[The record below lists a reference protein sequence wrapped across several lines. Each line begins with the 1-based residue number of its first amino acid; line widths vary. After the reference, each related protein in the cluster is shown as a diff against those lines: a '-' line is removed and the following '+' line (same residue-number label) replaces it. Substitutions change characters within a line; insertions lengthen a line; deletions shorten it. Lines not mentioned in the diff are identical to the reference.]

1 MMEDMKFISETNFKP
16 TEIGE
21 IPEDWDVVKLGE
33 MVEVDRQKIGK
44 ADFKGEVPLVQKINF
59 ESGLIILREKRNT
72 NTDLFLGQ
80 ANRLLISKI
89 NFHQGA
95 VSITDREIAAT
106 THYEFFKV
114 LHLADL
120 HFLWIYFRTPNFKNV
135 FAQEIKFRGFKK
147 EANFRYLK
155 NFSIPLPPLSEQK
168 AIAYVLSTI
177 QEAVEKTK
185 KVIEATKELK
195 KSLMKHLFT
204 YGPVPLS
211 EVDKVK
217 LKETEIGQIPEDWNV
232 VKLGEVVESNIRMRQ
247 AKLEHTDEIPVL
259 PMSLIPED
267 SLYIKDWELRKTH
280 EVKSGITVFNGDFL
294 LAKITP
300 CLENGKQGIVSKLP
314 NGWGIATTEVIPIRT
329 SKVLSTEFLAFYLKH
344 PKLRI
349 ELVNKMEGTTGR
361 KRLPKAI
368 VQALPIPLPPLPIQ
382 QKIAEIL
389 SAVDDK
395 IQTEEKKKQ
404 ALENLFKSMLS
415 NLMTGKIRVK
425 ELG

>member
-1 MMEDMKFISETNFKP
+1 
-16 TEIGE
+16 
-21 IPEDWDVVKLGE
+21 
-33 MVEVDRQKIGK
+33 
-44 ADFKGEVPLVQKINF
+44 
-59 ESGLIILREKRNT
+59 
-72 NTDLFLGQ
+72 
-80 ANRLLISKI
+80 
-89 NFHQGA
+89 
-95 VSITDREIAAT
+95 
-106 THYEFFKV
+106 
-114 LHLADL
+114 
-120 HFLWIYFRTPNFKNV
+120 
-135 FAQEIKFRGFKK
+135 
-147 EANFRYLK
+147 
-155 NFSIPLPPLSEQK
+155 
-168 AIAYVLSTI
+168 
-177 QEAVEKTK
+177 
-185 KVIEATKELK
+185 
-195 KSLMKHLFT
+195 
-204 YGPVPLS
+204 
-211 EVDKVK
+211 
-217 LKETEIGQIPEDWNV
+217 
-232 VKLGEVVESNIRMRQ
+232 
-247 AKLEHTDEIPVL
+247 IPVL

>member
-1 MMEDMKFISETNFKP
+1 MEDMKFISETNFKP

-232 VKLGEVVESNIRMRQ
+232 VKLGEVATYINGYPFKPTDWKKEGIPIIRIQNLTGSQKEFNYSEGNIDEKYRVKESDILISWSASLGVFKWKGKEGWLNQHIFKVDNYSDKINKDFFYFIVTTKMGDMKGKTHGSTMHHIT
-247 AKLEHTDEIPVL
+247 KLEFL
-259 PMSLIPED
+259 
-267 SLYIKDWELRKTH
+267 K
-280 EVKSGITVFNGDFL
+280 VK
-294 LAKITP
+294 
-300 CLENGKQGIVSKLP
+300 
-314 NGWGIATTEVIPIRT
+314 
-329 SKVLSTEFLAFYLKH
+329 
-344 PKLRI
+344 
-349 ELVNKMEGTTGR
+349 
-361 KRLPKAI
+361 
-368 VQALPIPLPPLPIQ
+368 IPLPPLPIQ

-389 SAVDDK
+389 SAVDEK
-395 IQTEEKKKQ
+395 IQAEEKKKQ

>member
-1 MMEDMKFISETNFKP
+1 MEDMKFISETNFKP

-259 PMSLIPED
+259 PMSLIPEN

>member
-1 MMEDMKFISETNFKP
+1 MEDMKFISETNFKP

>member
-259 PMSLIPED
+259 PMSLIPEN

>member
-1 MMEDMKFISETNFKP
+1 MKFISETNFKP